1 MDSACYRKYAASA
14 VCGVNAL
21 RVEHEYAVVDMQKHG
36 FCVPSSCQ
44 WESVCAEEIEM
55 GFLEF

>member
-1 MDSACYRKYAASA
+1 MDTACYRKYAASA
-14 VCGVNAL
+14 VCGMNAL
-21 RVEHEYAVVDMQKHG
+21 WVEREYVVVDMQKHG
-36 FCVPSSCQ
+36 FCVASSYQ